1 MKLVGIIGS
10 IADES
15 YNRKLM
21 LYIASHFK
29 ETIDI
34 EILDIRDVPMFRA
47 GMEMGPAVEYLN
59 KKISAADGVII
70 ATPEHNHT
78 TTAALKSV
86 IEWLSSS
93 VHPFA
98 DKPVLLVGASYF
110 EQGSGRAQLD
120 LRQILESPGV
130 NALVMPKDEFL
141 LGNVK
146 SAFDE
151 NGNLKEART
160 VGFLESVMGNFLKW
174 IKVLKAMKKNN
185 DVKGDWES
193 EDLTASEE
201 IDTTVKGV
209 DMKAEDWVEQAAAK
223 TNAVEGDTYVKL
235 DRGLLT
241 VNQLNWFL
249 NTMPVELTFADDN
262 NQFIYYNRM
271 DENPKDMLAPRQPK
285 QVGDPLESVHPRRAL
300 KGVKHVVHTLRTG
313 ETDLVSMPV
322 PFINKV
328 NEKHVMHY
336 YKAMH
341 DEDGRYRGINEWVG
355 DIWPVVESYLKM
367 TGQKLV
373 ADENAKLDATSGAS
387 EKKEEPVATP
397 ETDATSGASESEAK
411 VEEVKAAEPEV
422 DATSGASE
430 S

>member
-34 EILDIRDVPMFRA
+34 EILDIRDVPMFRV

-193 EDLTASEE
+193 EDLTASQE

-285 QVGDPLESVHPRRAL
+285 QVGDPLESVHPEHAL

-336 YKAMH
+336 YKAIH
-341 DEDGRYRGINEWVG
+341 DEDGRYRGINEWVV

-373 ADENAKLDATSGAS
+373 ADENAKVDATSGAS

-397 ETDATSGASESEAK
+397 ETDATSGASESETK
-411 VEEVKAAEPEV
+411 VEEVKVAEPEV

>member
-34 EILDIRDVPMFRA
+34 EILDIRDVPMFRV

-193 EDLTASEE
+193 EDLTASQE

-285 QVGDPLESVHPRRAL
+285 QVGDPLESVHPERAL

-341 DEDGRYRGINEWVG
+341 DEDGRYRGINEWV
-355 DIWPVVESYLKM
+355 
-367 TGQKLV
+367 
-373 ADENAKLDATSGAS
+373 
-387 EKKEEPVATP
+387 
-397 ETDATSGASESEAK
+397 
-411 VEEVKAAEPEV
+411 V
-422 DATSGASE
+422 DLSLIHI
-430 S
+430 

>member
-59 KKISAADGVII
+59 KKISTADGVII

-160 VGFLESVMGNFLKW
+160 VSFLESVMGNFLKW

-193 EDLTASEE
+193 EDLTASQE

-209 DMKAEDWVEQAAAK
+209 DMKAEDWVEQAASK

-241 VNQLNWFL
+241 VSQLNWFL

-285 QVGDPLESVHPRRAL
+285 QVVDPLESVHPERVL

-341 DEDGRYRGINEWVG
+341 DEDGRYRGINEWVV

-373 ADENAKLDATSGAS
+373 ADENAKVDATSGAS

-397 ETDATSGASESEAK
+397 ETDATSGASESETK
-411 VEEVKAAEPEV
+411 VEEVKVALPEV

>member
-34 EILDIRDVPMFRA
+34 EILDIRDVPMFRV

-193 EDLTASEE
+193 EDLTASQE

-249 NTMPVELTFADDN
+249 NTMPVELLN
-262 NQFIYYNRM
+262 LI
-271 DENPKDMLAPRQPK
+271 
-285 QVGDPLESVHPRRAL
+285 
-300 KGVKHVVHTLRTG
+300 
-313 ETDLVSMPV
+313 
-322 PFINKV
+322 
-328 NEKHVMHY
+328 
-336 YKAMH
+336 
-341 DEDGRYRGINEWVG
+341 
-355 DIWPVVESYLKM
+355 
-367 TGQKLV
+367 
-373 ADENAKLDATSGAS
+373 
-387 EKKEEPVATP
+387 
-397 ETDATSGASESEAK
+397 
-411 VEEVKAAEPEV
+411 
-422 DATSGASE
+422 
-430 S
+430 

>member
-209 DMKAEDWVEQAAAK
+209 DMKTEDWVEQAAAK

-285 QVGDPLESVHPRRAL
+285 QVGDPLESVHPKRAL

-341 DEDGRYRGINEWVG
+341 DEDGRYRGINEWVV

>member
-285 QVGDPLESVHPRRAL
+285 QVGDPLESVHPKRAL

-341 DEDGRYRGINEWVG
+341 DEDGRYRGINEWVV

-397 ETDATSGASESEAK
+397 ETDTTSGASESEAK

>member
-59 KKISAADGVII
+59 KKISTADGVII

-285 QVGDPLESVHPRRAL
+285 QVGDPLESVHPKRAL

-341 DEDGRYRGINEWVG
+341 DEDGRYRGINEWVV

-387 EKKEEPVATP
+387 KKKEEPVATP

>member
-160 VGFLESVMGNFLKW
+160 VSFLESVMGNFLKW

-185 DVKGDWES
+185 DVKVTGN
-193 EDLTASEE
+193 
-201 IDTTVKGV
+201 
-209 DMKAEDWVEQAAAK
+209 QK
-223 TNAVEGDTYVKL
+223 T
-235 DRGLLT
+235 
-241 VNQLNWFL
+241 
-249 NTMPVELTFADDN
+249 
-262 NQFIYYNRM
+262 
-271 DENPKDMLAPRQPK
+271 
-285 QVGDPLESVHPRRAL
+285 
-300 KGVKHVVHTLRTG
+300 
-313 ETDLVSMPV
+313 
-322 PFINKV
+322 
-328 NEKHVMHY
+328 
-336 YKAMH
+336 
-341 DEDGRYRGINEWVG
+341 
-355 DIWPVVESYLKM
+355 
-367 TGQKLV
+367 
-373 ADENAKLDATSGAS
+373 
-387 EKKEEPVATP
+387 
-397 ETDATSGASESEAK
+397 
-411 VEEVKAAEPEV
+411 
-422 DATSGASE
+422 
-430 S
+430 

>member
-160 VGFLESVMGNFLKW
+160 VSFLESVMGNFLKW
-174 IKVLKAMKKNN
+174 IKVLKVMKKNN

-193 EDLTASEE
+193 EDLTASQE

-285 QVGDPLESVHPRRAL
+285 QVGDPLESVHPERAL

-322 PFINKV
+322 PFINKI

-341 DEDGRYRGINEWVG
+341 DEDGRYRGINEWVV

-373 ADENAKLDATSGAS
+373 ADENAKVDATSGAS

-397 ETDATSGASESEAK
+397 ETDATSGASESETK
-411 VEEVKAAEPEV
+411 VEEVKVAEPEV

>member
-59 KKISAADGVII
+59 KKISAADVVII

-193 EDLTASEE
+193 EDLTASQE

-285 QVGDPLESVHPRRAL
+285 QVGDPLESVHPKRAL

-341 DEDGRYRGINEWVG
+341 DEDGRYRGINEWVV